1 MGEATQ
7 RALTSRTEATD
18 ASHRPHADVEAAQRF
33 RERRITTHD
42 GLSLYARE
50 YGPEDGG
57 RTPLLCLPGITR
69 NCRDFHDLAQHVA
82 ADRRVVCP
90 DMRGRGKSDYDPN
103 PKNYRPE
110 PLLGDVLD
118 LITAFGL
125 SRCVILGTSMG
136 GFLAMGVAIARPRAL
151 AGVILND
158 VSPDVNREALAY
170 IASYVTEY
178 KPQPNWQAAARY
190 GRELVGK
197 GWDKDE
203 ETWLRLAHQT
213 YSEGPDGMLYLDY
226 DPALVGPLNSLISG
240 RAEQRDLW
248 PLFRALRRVPTLAV
262 RGALSQVLTAETLH
276 KMAQEKPDL
285 EAVTVAGVGHA
296 PLLDEPEAASAID
309 GFLARI

>member
-1 MGEATQ
+1 MQ
-7 RALTSRTEATD
+7 RALTRAETAEASAPPQAD
-18 ASHRPHADVEAAQRF
+18 GASQRLF
-33 RERRITTHD
+33 REHRITTQD
-42 GLSLYARE
+42 DLSLYARE
-50 YGPEDGG
+50 YGPETGG

-110 PLLGDVLD
+110 VLLGDVLD
-118 LITAFGL
+118 LMTALGL
-125 SRCVILGTSMG
+125 SRCVTLGTSMG
-136 GFLAMGVAIARPRAL
+136 GFLAMGIAIVRPRAL

-158 VSPDVNREALAY
+158 VSPDVNREALGY

-178 KPQPNWQAAARY
+178 KAQPNWLAAASY

-197 GWDKDE
+197 GWDKDD

-213 YSEGPDGMLYLDY
+213 YSEGSDGMLYLDY
-226 DPALVGPLNSLISG
+226 DPALVGPLNNLIRG
-240 RAEQRDLW
+240 RAERFDLW
-248 PLFRALRRVPTLAV
+248 RLFRALRRVPTLAV
-262 RGALSQVLTAETLH
+262 RGALSQVLTAETLR

-285 EAVTVAGVGHA
+285 DEVTVAGVGHA
-296 PLLDEPEAASAID
+296 PLLDEPEAIAAID